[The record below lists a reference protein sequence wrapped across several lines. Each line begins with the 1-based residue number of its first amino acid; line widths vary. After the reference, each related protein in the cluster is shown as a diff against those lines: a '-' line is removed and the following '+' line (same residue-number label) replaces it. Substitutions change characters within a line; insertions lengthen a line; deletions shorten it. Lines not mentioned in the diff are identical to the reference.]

1 MTSGAEE
8 RPRLVTGGYGRHRS
22 QWVKQKIKPDMGLH
36 GKEREGQAGQ
46 KQRGE
51 VSRKGEVHSRLAVME

>member
-1 MTSGAEE
+1 
-8 RPRLVTGGYGRHRS
+8 
-22 QWVKQKIKPDMGLH
+22 MGLH

>member
-1 MTSGAEE
+1 MGG
-8 RPRLVTGGYGRHRS
+8 TGVNGLN
-22 QWVKQKIKPDMGLH
+22 KKKPDMGLH

-46 KQRGE
+46 KQCGE